1 MGKKTLTKGIKI
13 IKMANKNSIRLI
25 ILTLLLLLNI
35 GCDQVSK
42 NIVRNKISEYEH
54 ISIIKDRFTLTKV
67 ENSGAFL
74 SLGDNMPY
82 IFRLILLSG
91 LPLLVLGFGLYFLYT
106 KPNIPRTMQIALCF
120 LIGGGIG
127 NLYDRIVHGS
137 VTDFMH
143 MDLYIF
149 QTGVFNFADISI
161 MVGVG
166 ILLIQSLKAQMIKR
180 ESITE
185 ETESTEA

>member
-1 MGKKTLTKGIKI
+1 MQQLKSLRW
-13 IKMANKNSIRLI
+13 SV
-25 ILTLLLLLNI
+25 LLLLLTLNF
-35 GCDQVSK
+35 GCDQISK
-42 NIVRNKISEYEH
+42 KIVRTEISDYEH

-82 IFRLILLSG
+82 IFRLIILTG
-91 LPLLVLGFGLYFLYT
+91 LPLLFLGYGLYFLFA
-106 KPNIPRTMQIALCF
+106 KRNLPMSMQIALCF

-143 MDLYIF
+143 MDFYLF

-161 MVGVG
+161 MIGVG
-166 ILLIQSLKAQMIKR
+166 ILLFQSIRSNRLKH
-180 ESITE
+180 
-185 ETESTEA
+185 EAD

>member
-1 MGKKTLTKGIKI
+1 MQKI
-13 IKMANKNSIRLI
+13 ENLRWSV
-25 ILTLLLLLNI
+25 LLLLLTLNF
-35 GCDQVSK
+35 GCDQISK
-42 NIVRNKISEYEH
+42 KIVRTEISDYEH

-82 IFRLILLSG
+82 IFRLIILTG
-91 LPLLVLGFGLYFLYT
+91 LPLLFLGYGLYFLFA
-106 KPNIPRTMQIALCF
+106 KRNLPMSMQIALCF

-143 MDLYIF
+143 MDFYLF

-161 MVGVG
+161 MIGVG
-166 ILLIQSLKAQMIKR
+166 ILLFQSIRSNRLKQ
-180 ESITE
+180 EVD
-185 ETESTEA
+185 

>member
-1 MGKKTLTKGIKI
+1 MQQF
-13 IKMANKNSIRLI
+13 KNLRWSV
-25 ILTLLLLLNI
+25 LLLLLTLNF
-35 GCDQVSK
+35 GCDQISK
-42 NIVRNKISEYEH
+42 KIVRAEISDYEH

-82 IFRLILLSG
+82 IFRLIILTG
-91 LPLLVLGFGLYFLYT
+91 LPLLFLGYGLYFLFA
-106 KPNIPRTMQIALCF
+106 KRNLPISMQIALCF

-143 MDLYIF
+143 MDFYLF

-161 MVGVG
+161 MIGVV
-166 ILLIQSLKAQMIKR
+166 ILLFHSFRSNTLKQQID
-180 ESITE
+180 
-185 ETESTEA
+185 

>member
-1 MGKKTLTKGIKI
+1 MQKIK
-13 IKMANKNSIRLI
+13 NLRWSV
-25 ILTLLLLLNI
+25 LLLLLTLNF
-35 GCDQVSK
+35 GCDQISK
-42 NIVRNKISEYEH
+42 KIVRTEISDYEH

-82 IFRLILLSG
+82 IFRLIILTG
-91 LPLLVLGFGLYFLYT
+91 LPLLFLGYGLYFLFA
-106 KPNIPRTMQIALCF
+106 KRNLPISMQIALCF

-143 MDLYIF
+143 MDFISSKRVFSISPIF
-149 QTGVFNFADISI
+149 RS
-161 MVGVG
+161 
-166 ILLIQSLKAQMIKR
+166 
-180 ESITE
+180 
-185 ETESTEA
+185 

>member
-1 MGKKTLTKGIKI
+1 MRIE
-13 IKMANKNSIRLI
+13 
-25 ILTLLLLLNI
+25 
-35 GCDQVSK
+35 
-42 NIVRNKISEYEH
+42 ISDYEH

-82 IFRLILLSG
+82 IFRLIILTG
-91 LPLLVLGFGLYFLYT
+91 LPLLFLGYGLYFLFA
-106 KPNIPRTMQIALCF
+106 KRNLPMSMQIALCF

-143 MDLYIF
+143 MDFYLF

-161 MVGVG
+161 MIGVG
-166 ILLIQSLKAQMIKR
+166 ILLFQSIRSNRLKQ
-180 ESITE
+180 EVD
-185 ETESTEA
+185 

>member
-1 MGKKTLTKGIKI
+1 MQQF
-13 IKMANKNSIRLI
+13 KNLRWSV
-25 ILTLLLLLNI
+25 LLLLLTLNF
-35 GCDQVSK
+35 GCDQISK
-42 NIVRNKISEYEH
+42 KIVRTEISDYEH

-82 IFRLILLSG
+82 IFRLIILTG
-91 LPLLVLGFGLYFLYT
+91 LPLLFLGYGLYFLFA
-106 KPNIPRTMQIALCF
+106 KRNLAMSMQIALCF

-143 MDLYIF
+143 MDFYLF

-161 MVGVG
+161 MIGVG
-166 ILLIQSLKAQMIKR
+166 ILLFQSLRSNMAK
-180 ESITE
+180 E
-185 ETESTEA
+185 EPIEEVE

>member
-1 MGKKTLTKGIKI
+1 MQKIK
-13 IKMANKNSIRLI
+13 NLRWSV
-25 ILTLLLLLNI
+25 LLLLLTLNF
-35 GCDQVSK
+35 GCDQISK
-42 NIVRNKISEYEH
+42 RIVRTEISDYEH

-82 IFRLILLSG
+82 IFRLIILTG
-91 LPLLVLGFGLYFLYT
+91 LPLLFLVYGLYFLFAKRNLT
-106 KPNIPRTMQIALCF
+106 MTMQIALCF

-143 MDLYIF
+143 MDFYFF

-161 MVGVG
+161 MIGVG
-166 ILLIQSLKAQMIKR
+166 TLLLQSIRSNQLKQDIN
-180 ESITE
+180 
-185 ETESTEA
+185 

>member
-1 MGKKTLTKGIKI
+1 MNPKHSF
-13 IKMANKNSIRLI
+13 SITFLI
-25 ILTLLLLLNI
+25 FFLLLNI

-42 NIVRNKISEYEH
+42 NIVRNNISYYEH
-54 ISIIKDRFTLTKV
+54 ISIVKDRFTLTKV

-82 IFRLILLSG
+82 LLKLLFLTG
-91 LPLLVLGFGLYFLYT
+91 LPILFLGYGLYFLLA
-106 KPNIPRTMQIALCF
+106 KRNLPRSMQIALCF

-143 MDLYIF
+143 IDFYFF

-161 MVGVG
+161 MIGVC
-166 ILLIQSLKAQMIKR
+166 ILLFQSLRSKILRHEPTQ
-180 ESITE
+180 TE
-185 ETESTEA
+185 ID

>member
-1 MGKKTLTKGIKI
+1 MKR
-13 IKMANKNSIRLI
+13 NSRIRLVFLVFM
-25 ILTLLLLLNI
+25 LTLNI

-42 NIVRNKISEYEH
+42 HIVRNNISYYEH
-54 ISIIKDRFTLTKV
+54 ISIIKDHFTLTKV

-82 IFRLILLSG
+82 VFRLIILTG
-91 LPLLVLGFGLYFLYT
+91 IPLLFLGYGIYFLFT
-106 KPNIPRTMQIALCF
+106 KRNLSINMQIALCF

-143 MDLYIF
+143 LNFYFF

-161 MVGVG
+161 MIGVG
-166 ILLIQSLKAQMIKR
+166 ILLIQSLKSHVGKR
-180 ESITE
+180 ELIDDTIE
-185 ETESTEA
+185 

>member
-1 MGKKTLTKGIKI
+1 MQQLKSLRW
-13 IKMANKNSIRLI
+13 SV
-25 ILTLLLLLNI
+25 LLLLLTLNF
-35 GCDQVSK
+35 GCDQISK
-42 NIVRNKISEYEH
+42 KIVRIEISDYEH

-82 IFRLILLSG
+82 IFRLIILTG
-91 LPLLVLGFGLYFLYT
+91 LPLLFLGYGLYFLFA
-106 KPNIPRTMQIALCF
+106 KRNLPMSMQIALCF

-143 MDLYIF
+143 MDFYLF

-161 MVGVG
+161 MIGVG
-166 ILLIQSLKAQMIKR
+166 ILLFQSIRSNRLKQ
-180 ESITE
+180 EVD
-185 ETESTEA
+185 

>member
-1 MGKKTLTKGIKI
+1 MQQF
-13 IKMANKNSIRLI
+13 KNLRWSV
-25 ILTLLLLLNI
+25 LLLLLTLNF
-35 GCDQVSK
+35 GCDQISK
-42 NIVRNKISEYEH
+42 KIVRTEISDYEH

-82 IFRLILLSG
+82 IFRLIILTG
-91 LPLLVLGFGLYFLYT
+91 LPLLFLGYGLYFLFA
-106 KPNIPRTMQIALCF
+106 KRNLPISMQIALCF

-143 MDLYIF
+143 MDFYLF

-161 MVGVG
+161 MIGVV
-166 ILLIQSLKAQMIKR
+166 ILLFHSFRSNTLKQQID
-180 ESITE
+180 
-185 ETESTEA
+185 

>member
-1 MGKKTLTKGIKI
+1 MQKI
-13 IKMANKNSIRLI
+13 ENLRWSV
-25 ILTLLLLLNI
+25 LLLLLTLNF
-35 GCDQVSK
+35 GCDQISK
-42 NIVRNKISEYEH
+42 RIVRNKISDYEN

-67 ENSGAFL
+67 ENTGAFL

-82 IFRLILLSG
+82 IFRLIILTG
-91 LPLLVLGFGLYFLYT
+91 LPLLFLIYGLYFLFAKRNLT
-106 KPNIPRTMQIALCF
+106 MTMQIALCF

-143 MDLYIF
+143 MDFYLF

-161 MVGVG
+161 MIGVG
-166 ILLIQSLKAQMIKR
+166 ILILQSIRNNQLKQEI
-180 ESITE
+180 S
-185 ETESTEA
+185 

>member
-1 MGKKTLTKGIKI
+1 MQQIK
-13 IKMANKNSIRLI
+13 NLRWSVLI
-25 ILTLLLLLNI
+25 FLLTLNF
-35 GCDQVSK
+35 GCDQISK
-42 NIVRNKISEYEH
+42 NIVRNNISDYEH

-74 SLGDNMPY
+74 SFGDEMPY
-82 IFRLILLSG
+82 IFRLIILTVLPVLFLIYGLYYLFAKRS
-91 LPLLVLGFGLYFLYT
+91 LPLS
-106 KPNIPRTMQIALCF
+106 MQIALCF

-143 MDLYIF
+143 MDFYVF

-161 MVGVG
+161 MIGIG
-166 ILLIQSLKAQMIKR
+166 ILLLQSIKGNL
-180 ESITE
+180 INQNHQV
-185 ETESTEA
+185 

>member
-1 MGKKTLTKGIKI
+1 MKQKRI
-13 IKMANKNSIRLI
+13 MRLI
-25 ILTLLLLLNI
+25 FLAIVLILNI
-35 GCDQVSK
+35 GFDQVSK
-42 NIVRNKISEYEH
+42 NIVRNNISEYEH
-54 ISIIKDRFTLTKV
+54 ISVIKDRFTLTKV

-82 IFRLILLSG
+82 IFRLIILSG
-91 LPLLVLGFGLYFLYT
+91 LPIVFLGYGLYFLFT
-106 KPNIPRTMQIALCF
+106 KQNLPKTFQIALCF

-143 MDLYIF
+143 MDFKIF

-161 MVGVG
+161 MIGVG
-166 ILLIQSLKAQMIKR
+166 ILLFQSIKSKIVRQEPIQS
-180 ESITE
+180 
-185 ETESTEA
+185 EAD

>member
-1 MGKKTLTKGIKI
+1 MQKI
-13 IKMANKNSIRLI
+13 ENLRWSI
-25 ILTLLLLLNI
+25 LLLLLTLNFS
-35 GCDQVSK
+35 CDQISK
-42 NIVRNKISEYEH
+42 RIVRTEISDYEH

-82 IFRLILLSG
+82 IFRLIILTG
-91 LPLLVLGFGLYFLYT
+91 LPLLFLGYGLYFLFSKT
-106 KPNIPRTMQIALCF
+106 NLPMTMQIALCF
-120 LIGGGIG
+120 LIGGGTG

-143 MDLYIF
+143 MDFYFF

-161 MVGVG
+161 MIGIG
-166 ILLIQSLKAQMIKR
+166 ILLYHSIRNNQLKHEIN
-180 ESITE
+180 
-185 ETESTEA
+185 

>member
-1 MGKKTLTKGIKI
+1 MQQLKSLRW
-13 IKMANKNSIRLI
+13 SV
-25 ILTLLLLLNI
+25 LLLLLTLNF
-35 GCDQVSK
+35 GCDQISK
-42 NIVRNKISEYEH
+42 KIVRTEISDYEH

-82 IFRLILLSG
+82 IFRLIILTG
-91 LPLLVLGFGLYFLYT
+91 LPLLFLGYGLYFLFA
-106 KPNIPRTMQIALCF
+106 KRNLPMSMQIALCF

-143 MDLYIF
+143 MDFYLF

-161 MVGVG
+161 MIGVG
-166 ILLIQSLKAQMIKR
+166 ILLFQSIRSNRLKH
-180 ESITE
+180 
-185 ETESTEA
+185 EAY

>member
-1 MGKKTLTKGIKI
+1 MKYH
-13 IKMANKNSIRLI
+13 KNLRWSV
-25 ILTLLLLLNI
+25 LLLLLTLNF
-35 GCDQVSK
+35 GCDQISK
-42 NIVRNKISEYEH
+42 KIVRTEISDYEH

-82 IFRLILLSG
+82 IFRLIILTG
-91 LPLLVLGFGLYFLYT
+91 LPLLFLGYGLYFLFA
-106 KPNIPRTMQIALCF
+106 KRNLPMSMQIALCF

-143 MDLYIF
+143 MDFYLF

-161 MVGVG
+161 MIGVG
-166 ILLIQSLKAQMIKR
+166 ILLFQSIRSNRLKQ
-180 ESITE
+180 EVD
-185 ETESTEA
+185 

>member
-1 MGKKTLTKGIKI
+1 MQKIK
-13 IKMANKNSIRLI
+13 NLRWSV
-25 ILTLLLLLNI
+25 LLLLLTLNF
-35 GCDQVSK
+35 GCDQISK
-42 NIVRNKISEYEH
+42 RIVRTKISDYEH
-54 ISIIKDRFTLTKV
+54 INIIKDRFTLTKV

-82 IFRLILLSG
+82 IFRLIILTG
-91 LPLLVLGFGLYFLYT
+91 LPLLFLVYGLYFLFAKRNLT
-106 KPNIPRTMQIALCF
+106 MTMQIALCF

-143 MDLYIF
+143 MDFYIF

-161 MVGVG
+161 MIGVG
-166 ILLIQSLKAQMIKR
+166 TLLLQSIRSNQLKQEIH
-180 ESITE
+180 
-185 ETESTEA
+185 

>member
-1 MGKKTLTKGIKI
+1 MQQFKSLRW
-13 IKMANKNSIRLI
+13 SV
-25 ILTLLLLLNI
+25 LLLLLTLNF
-35 GCDQVSK
+35 GCDQISK
-42 NIVRNKISEYEH
+42 KIVRSEISDYEH

-74 SLGDNMPY
+74 SLGDDMPY
-82 IFRLILLSG
+82 IFRLIILTG
-91 LPLLVLGFGLYFLYT
+91 LPLMFLAYGLYFLFT
-106 KPNIPRTMQIALCF
+106 KRNLPISMQIALCF

-143 MDLYIF
+143 MDLYLF

-161 MVGVG
+161 MIGVVV
-166 ILLIQSLKAQMIKR
+166 LLVQSFRSKMVK
-180 ESITE
+180 E
-185 ETESTEA
+185 EPTEAEAE

>member
-1 MGKKTLTKGIKI
+1 MQYH
-13 IKMANKNSIRLI
+13 KNFTRFPLI
-25 ILTLLLLLNI
+25 VFLILNI
-35 GCDQVSK
+35 AVDQISK
-42 NIVRNKISEYEH
+42 FIVRLEISDYEH
-54 ISIIKDRFTLTKV
+54 IALIKNIFTLTRV

-82 IFRLILLSG
+82 VFRLIILTG
-91 LPLLVLGFGLYFLYT
+91 LPLLFLGYGLYYLFS
-106 KPNIPRTMQIALCF
+106 KPNLPGSMQIALCF

-143 MDLYIF
+143 LDFHIF

-161 MVGVG
+161 MIGIG
-166 ILLIQSLKAQMIKR
+166 ILLLQSIKGNLIKQN
-180 ESITE
+180 ELV
-185 ETESTEA
+185 

>member
-1 MGKKTLTKGIKI
+1 MQNFKK
-13 IKMANKNSIRLI
+13 RHWFI
-25 ILTLLLLLNI
+25 ILILLALNI

-42 NIVRNKISEYEH
+42 NIVRNKISYYEH
-54 ISIIKDRFTLTKV
+54 IVIIKDHFTLTKV

-82 IFRLILLSG
+82 AFRLIILTG
-91 LPLLVLGFGLYFLYT
+91 LPLLFLGYGVYFLFV
-106 KPNIPRTMQIALCF
+106 KRNLSMSMQIALCF
-120 LIGGGIG
+120 LIGGGVG

-143 MDLYIF
+143 LNFYFF

-161 MVGVG
+161 MIGVG
-166 ILLIQSLKAQMIKR
+166 ILLIKSFTSKKQGAQSR
-180 ESITE
+180 ELNE
-185 ETESTEA
+185 YGN

>member
-1 MGKKTLTKGIKI
+1 MKIKHTT
-13 IKMANKNSIRLI
+13 RLI
-25 ILTLLLLLNI
+25 FLTLLLLLNI

-42 NIVRNKISEYEH
+42 HIIRNKVSDYEH

-82 IFRLILLSG
+82 LFRLVILTG
-91 LPLLVLGFGLYFLYT
+91 LPLLFLFYGLYFLFS
-106 KPNIPRTMQIALCF
+106 KRNLPVSMQIALCF

-143 MDLYIF
+143 MDFYIF

-161 MVGVG
+161 MIGVG
-166 ILLIQSLKAQMIKR
+166 ILLVQSMKRKMINKDIEE
-180 ESITE
+180 ESI
-185 ETESTEA
+185 

>member
-1 MGKKTLTKGIKI
+1 MQQLKSLRW
-13 IKMANKNSIRLI
+13 SV
-25 ILTLLLLLNI
+25 LLLLLTLNF
-35 GCDQVSK
+35 GCDQISK
-42 NIVRNKISEYEH
+42 KIVRTEISDYEH

-82 IFRLILLSG
+82 IFRLIILTG
-91 LPLLVLGFGLYFLYT
+91 LPLLFLGYGLYFLFA
-106 KPNIPRTMQIALCF
+106 KRNLPMSMQIALCF

-143 MDLYIF
+143 MDFYIF

-161 MVGVG
+161 MIGVG
-166 ILLIQSLKAQMIKR
+166 ILLFQSLKSKMVK
-180 ESITE
+180 EEPT
-185 ETESTEA
+185 ETEFE

>member
-1 MGKKTLTKGIKI
+1 MQYH
-13 IKMANKNSIRLI
+13 KNFTRFFLI
-25 ILTLLLLLNI
+25 IFLILNI
-35 GCDQVSK
+35 ALDQISK
-42 NIVRNKISEYEH
+42 FIVRLEISDYEH
-54 ISIIKDRFTLTKV
+54 IALIKNIFTLTRV

-82 IFRLILLSG
+82 IFRLIILSG
-91 LPLLVLGFGLYFLYT
+91 LPLLFLGYGLYYLFS
-106 KPNIPRTMQIALCF
+106 KPNLPGSMQIALCF

-143 MDLYIF
+143 LDFHIF

-161 MVGVG
+161 MIGVG
-166 ILLIQSLKAQMIKR
+166 ILLLLSINGNMIKKK
-180 ESITE
+180 TE
-185 ETESTEA
+185 

>member
-1 MGKKTLTKGIKI
+1 MKYH
-13 IKMANKNSIRLI
+13 KNLRWSV
-25 ILTLLLLLNI
+25 LLLLLTLNF
-35 GCDQVSK
+35 GCDQISK
-42 NIVRNKISEYEH
+42 KIVRTEISNYEH

-82 IFRLILLSG
+82 IFRLIILTG
-91 LPLLVLGFGLYFLYT
+91 LPLLFLGYGLYFLFA
-106 KPNIPRTMQIALCF
+106 KRNLPMSMQIALCF

-143 MDLYIF
+143 MDFYIF

-161 MVGVG
+161 MIGVG
-166 ILLIQSLKAQMIKR
+166 ILLFQSIRSNRLKQ
-180 ESITE
+180 EVN
-185 ETESTEA
+185 

>member
-1 MGKKTLTKGIKI
+1 MQQLKSLRW
-13 IKMANKNSIRLI
+13 SV
-25 ILTLLLLLNI
+25 LLLLLTLNF
-35 GCDQVSK
+35 GCDQISK
-42 NIVRNKISEYEH
+42 KIVRTEISDYEH

-82 IFRLILLSG
+82 IFRLIILTG
-91 LPLLVLGFGLYFLYT
+91 LPLLFLGYGLYFLFA
-106 KPNIPRTMQIALCF
+106 KRNLPMSMQIALCF

-143 MDLYIF
+143 MDFYLF

-161 MVGVG
+161 MIGVG
-166 ILLIQSLKAQMIKR
+166 ILLFQSIRSNRLKQ
-180 ESITE
+180 EVD
-185 ETESTEA
+185 